1 MLFRSDDPE
10 IAEMVVVEVRHG
22 PEGTRFRKENE
33 LFRFVEFPA
42 WCRRAI
48 DRLMKKTSNVKQRRM
63 SAVSPARAGGDHSHL
78 DGQCLLGPRG
88 KLAVVL
94 QLESLARVRQGGMPT
109 HWLIPV
115 DDLQLVRSA
124 ASLPGE
130 VLWLCRRN
138 PASVLGQL
146 DDGFRGAW
154 WEDKGVA
161 VNLDGQTR
169 FIPRAVPVSAAR
181 ALEGLAQVVG
191 DLWTGGASV
200 EPRWFGIRVSTVQ
213 PTALCAA

>member
-1 MLFRSDDPE
+1 
-10 IAEMVVVEVRHG
+10 
-22 PEGTRFRKENE
+22 
-33 LFRFVEFPA
+33 
-42 WCRRAI
+42 
-48 DRLMKKTSNVKQRRM
+48 M
-63 SAVSPARAGGDHSHL
+63 SAVSSARAGGAHSHL
-78 DGQCLLGPRG
+78 DGECLLGPRG

-94 QLESLARVRQGGMPT
+94 QLESLARVRQGGTPT

-154 WEDKGVA
+154 WEGQGVA
-161 VNLDGQTR
+161 VNLDGQTL
-169 FIPRAVPVSAAR
+169 FIPVAVPASAAG
-181 ALEGLAQVVG
+181 ALGGLAEVVAG
-191 DLWTGGASV
+191 LWTGGASV
-200 EPRWFGIRVSTVQ
+200 EPLGSEIKVSAVQ